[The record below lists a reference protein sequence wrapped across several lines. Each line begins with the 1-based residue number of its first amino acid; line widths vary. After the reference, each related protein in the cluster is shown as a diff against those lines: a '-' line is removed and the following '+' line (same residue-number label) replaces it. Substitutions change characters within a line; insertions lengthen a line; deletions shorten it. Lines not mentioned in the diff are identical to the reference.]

1 MSYRKL
7 TLEQRVSKL
16 ERILKLEQD
25 REYYNSYDDVKSIP
39 TLVAR
44 SLDSDDEI
52 YFLCEFPATLRNLKD
67 LIINMLLDEN
77 YDDLDDL
84 CKRNY
89 IRWFDLLE
97 DRWRFE
103 YADEYCKRNDCDP
116 ELFGGEDAFLFID
129 DDKTAAPL
137 DIIDVVEDHFG

>member
-1 MSYRKL
+1 MPYRKL

-16 ERILKLEQD
+16 ERILKLERD
-25 REYYNSYDDVKSIP
+25 HIYYNSDDVKSIP

-44 SLDSDDEI
+44 SLDSDNEI

-67 LIINMLLDEN
+67 LLINMLLDEN

-89 IRWFDLLE
+89 IRWFDLL
-97 DRWRFE
+97 
-103 YADEYCKRNDCDP
+103 
-116 ELFGGEDAFLFID
+116 
-129 DDKTAAPL
+129 
-137 DIIDVVEDHFG
+137 

>member
-25 REYYNSYDDVKSIP
+25 REYYNSYDDVQSIP

-67 LIINMLLDEN
+67 LLINMLLDEN

-103 YADEYCKRNDCDP
+103 
-116 ELFGGEDAFLFID
+116 
-129 DDKTAAPL
+129 
-137 DIIDVVEDHFG
+137 

>member
-16 ERILKLEQD
+16 ERILKLERD
-25 REYYNSYDDVKSIP
+25 REYY
-39 TLVAR
+39 
-44 SLDSDDEI
+44 
-52 YFLCEFPATLRNLKD
+52 
-67 LIINMLLDEN
+67 N

-116 ELFGGEDAFLFID
+116 ELFGGEDTFLFID

>member
-1 MSYRKL
+1 M
-7 TLEQRVSKL
+7 
-16 ERILKLEQD
+16 
-25 REYYNSYDDVKSIP
+25 
-39 TLVAR
+39 AR

-67 LIINMLLDEN
+67 LLINMLLDEN

-116 ELFGGEDAFLFID
+116 ELFGGEDTFLFID
-129 DDKTAAPL
+129 DDKTAMPL